1 METLTVCINAYEYS
15 DLLRL
20 GMSLI
25 SFFYRYSRRSRKG
38 LEDLRREYYKYIRN
52 SPNVDKALQVA
63 EEFFIEN
70 IDFIQ
75 SEMIPPDFINKH
87 IKFLLVVDGGSG
99 KIHSANDIF
108 EIDCVKLFIQFCKR
122 FNITNYYIILAKKN
136 YRIQVMRT
144 VAFRNC
150 TTDYMM
156 FADDDDMQ
164 GITICDKF
172 SYIRE
177 NTMNLDP
184 KKTSVR
190 ISFLNVVLLPRQD
203 KIVEFEHEIS
213 GSWSKVYSK
222 RLCQY
227 VYHIPS
233 VSGGEDWITNR
244 RIIGMVIKPYEMK
257 NNNFVE
263 LILNI
268 KPYYSYLWF
277 PSLRNVNIGALQNKM
292 SNLHAIRNNFNF
304 GIPKSSTRF
313 DNPDPPEVIQ
323 NNVHSRMEKGSSD
336 SQKDIIYHEDE
347 VVEVFFYDN
356 IKGILGGQNLFICP
370 RLPISGIPPRNVRL
384 EGGKVVVI
392 DGSKRM
398 PSWVKPVMSIDY
410 WNSNLKKTPYNL
422 MM

>member
-1 METLTVCINAYEYS
+1 METLTVCINTYEYS

-20 GMSLI
+20 GMSLV
-25 SFFYRYSRRSRKG
+25 SFFYRYSRRAMKG
-38 LEDLRREYYKYIRN
+38 FEDLRREYYKYIRN

-70 IDFIQ
+70 VDFIQ
-75 SEMIPPDFINKH
+75 DEIQYDFLNKH

-99 KIHSANDIF
+99 KTHSAGDIF
-108 EIDCVKLFIQFCKR
+108 QIDCVKLFIQFCKR
-122 FNITNYYIILAKKN
+122 FGITNYFIILAKKN

-164 GITICDKF
+164 GMSVRDKF
-172 SYIRE
+172 SLIRE
-177 NTMNLDP
+177 KTMKVDP
-184 KKTSVR
+184 RKTSVR
-190 ISFLNVVLLPRQD
+190 ISFLNVILFPRQD

-213 GSWSKVYSK
+213 GSWSKVYSN
-222 RLCQY
+222 RLCQF

-244 RIIGMVIKPYEMK
+244 RIIGMVIKPYEEK
-257 NNNFVE
+257 RNNFVE
-263 LILNI
+263 LILNV
-268 KPYYSYLWF
+268 KPRCSYLWF

-292 SNLHAIRNNFNF
+292 SNLHAARNGFDF
-304 GIPKSSTRF
+304 GISKNSTRF

-323 NNVHSRMEKGSSD
+323 NNVRSRMEKGSSE

-356 IKGILGGQNLFICP
+356 AKGTVGGQNLFICP

-384 EGGKVVVI
+384 EGGNVVEI
-392 DGSKRM
+392 DSTKRM
-398 PSWVKPVMSIDY
+398 PPWVRPTMSIDY
-410 WNSNLKKTPYNL
+410 WNSHLKKTPYNI
-422 MM
+422 MI